1 KGFVMEIGS
10 FKEYLFIIARDNRLS
25 VWHMAVL
32 FAIMQL
38 AGSEIFGE
46 TIYISR
52 SKVMRLSHIKSAMTY
67 HRCIDQLQEYG
78 YIFYMPSYHPGEGSR
93 VLLLKK

>member
-1 KGFVMEIGS
+1 MEAGT
-10 FKEYLFIIARDNRLS
+10 FKEYLFMMARDNRLS

-38 AGSEIFGE
+38 AKDELFGK
-46 TIYISR
+46 TILVSR
-52 SKVMRLSHIKSAMTY
+52 GKIMRLARIKSAMTY
-67 HRCIDQLQEYG
+67 HKYMDQLQQYG

-93 VLLLKK
+93 VLLLRK